1 MVWGENSL
9 TNIQEFNRLY
19 DYHKH
24 NLVYIGDYIKF
35 ADTKAGVAIS
45 ANLILLGFF
54 GNIAKENNYTE
65 TSLSEFFLII
75 GVLSLTCASFFFGN
89 VVWPRYS
96 LHKEYYM
103 SWGGISAFEN
113 DEEYM
118 TLIHNQTNEEFLEG
132 MAKQNRAL
140 ANVCVLKYGQL
151 RNGLIIFMIG
161 LIISLLS
168 WFFS

>member
-1 MVWGENSL
+1 MDSSSPEK
-9 TNIQEFNRLY
+9 IERLY

-54 GNIAKENNYTE
+54 GNIVRENNYTE

-75 GVLSLTCASFFFGN
+75 GVLFLALASFFFGI

-96 LHKEYYM
+96 INKEYCM
-103 SWGGISAFEN
+103 SWAGITAFEN
-113 DEEYM
+113 DEEYT

-140 ANVCVLKYGQL
+140 ANICVKKYKYL
-151 RNGLIIFMIG
+151 RTGLIIFMIG
-161 LIISLLS
+161 IIISLLS
-168 WFFS
+168 WVFS